1 MGEVY
6 RARDTR
12 LDRTVA
18 LKVLPSAFSSDSD
31 RLQRFQYEAR
41 ILSTLNHSNVLAIH
55 DVGDQNG
62 IRYLVSEFLEGE
74 TLRDKMAA
82 GPLSR
87 RRVLEY
93 ALEIARGLAAAHE
106 KGIIHRDLKPDNIFI
121 TRDDRVKILDF
132 GLAKQTLNPA
142 AIADG
147 ATMTGPTPTMAGTVM
162 GTAGYM

>member
-62 IRYLVSEFLEGE
+62 IRYLVSEFSKVKRCGTRWRPDHCLG
-74 TLRDKMAA
+74 AA
-82 GPLSR
+82 CSNMRSKSQEDWR
-87 RRVLEY
+87 RRTTK
-93 ALEIARGLAAAHE
+93 ASSIA
-106 KGIIHRDLKPDNIFI
+106 I
-121 TRDDRVKILDF
+121 
-132 GLAKQTLNPA
+132 
-142 AIADG
+142 
-147 ATMTGPTPTMAGTVM
+147 
-162 GTAGYM
+162 